1 MQNFVIVLFKNKKKK
16 RIIKGYKRKDYALD
30 KYKRL
35 LGDQSILFEVMYEN
49 DKPCKYEISLIDT
62 VSSYQDSLFK
72 TDSYGRNNQVFL
84 KNENYSIL
92 KIDDYKIEE
101 LIYDFNTSTKITLDE
116 FITKY
121 LSESNLKV
129 LYILNNKLVLQN
141 DLEFNIFILKN
152 EFDSNRLL
160 DILEVYCMSSGKN
173 NCLFIRDQSS
183 NHKKWLYNKLSE
195 LGFKKDMLYRKK
207 TNFS

>member
-160 DILEVYCMSSGKN
+160 DILEVYYMSSGKN

-195 LGFKKDMLYRKK
+195 LGFKKNMLYRKK

>member
-30 KYKRL
+30 KYKKL
-35 LGDQSILFEVMYEN
+35 LGEQSILFEVMYEN
-49 DKPCKYEISLIDT
+49 DKPCNYEISLIDT
-62 VSSYQDSLFK
+62 VSSYQDGLFK

-121 LSESNLKV
+121 LSESDLKV

-160 DILEVYCMSSGKN
+160 DILEVYYMSSGKN
-173 NCLFIRDQSS
+173 DCLFIRDQSS

>member
-1 MQNFVIVLFKNKKKK
+1 MENFVIVLFKNKKKK

-30 KYKRL
+30 KYKKL
-35 LGDQSILFEVMYEN
+35 LSDQSILFEVMYEN
-49 DKPCKYEISLIDT
+49 DKPCKYEICLIDT

-72 TDSYGRNNQVFL
+72 MDNYGRNNKVFL
-84 KNENYSIL
+84 KNKNYSII

-101 LIYDFNTSTKITLDE
+101 LIYDFNTSNRITLNE

-129 LYILNNKLVLQN
+129 LHILNNKLVLQD
-141 DLEFNIFILKN
+141 DLEFNLFQLKN
-152 EFDSNRLL
+152 EFDSNRLM
-160 DILEVYCMSSGKN
+160 DILEHHYMSSGKN

-183 NHKKWLYNKLSE
+183 THKKWLYEKLNGM
-195 LGFKKDMLYRKK
+195 GFKKDTLYRKK

>member
-35 LGDQSILFEVMYEN
+35 LDDQSILFEVMYEN

-160 DILEVYCMSSGKN
+160 DILEVYYMSSGKN

>member
-160 DILEVYCMSSGKN
+160 DILEVYYMSSGKN

>member
-195 LGFKKDMLYRKK
+195 LGFKKNMLYRKK